1 MRGRVGPDFGPVPE
15 REELD
20 FPELDFAANKTGPE
34 YVVLSLV
41 LTEQLILPWE
51 LTSY

>member
-20 FPELDFAANKTGPE
+20 FPELDFAANKTGPGASRRNFQE
-34 YVVLSLV
+34 IPGGSGDA
-41 LTEQLILPWE
+41 
-51 LTSY
+51 